1 MYEQILPPNI
11 GSCINF
17 QDGKSIV
24 IDNSIVPFIRRDS
37 TGVNIWTVPNSVLT
51 TAITKIL

>member
-17 QDGKSIV
+17 QDGKPIV